1 MWIQKRG
8 SKFRYMERYTD
19 PITGKQAYV
28 TCTLE
33 KDTAQY
39 QRRASAILQDK
50 IEEKL
55 RASAAPD
62 KITLQA
68 LMDKYAR
75 YQSATVKETTALRNS
90 FESAAIGRII
100 GGGSIVNN
108 LTAAYVT
115 DKLIGAGETSACT
128 NGRIKYFKA
137 LIRWGYKMDL
147 VESPALADKISYLPD
162 PGRKEKLL
170 TKYMEPEELKA
181 LLDAMDSNRWKLLV
195 QFLCLSGLR
204 IGELIALTDKDVG
217 DKYIRISKT
226 YDVKLNKLQN
236 TPKTDASNRDVYIQE
251 ELADCI
257 KEMRKER
264 RNMLL
269 SAGASSHLFYPDTKG
284 GYLHYAAFNK
294 YLAENS
300 QRILGRRL
308 TPHACRHTMTSIFA
322 AQGASIDTISRR
334 LGHSDSDITKEIY
347 LHVTGEQR
355 KKDEVQIES
364 IRMLAT

>member
-8 SKFRYMERYTD
+8 NKYRFMERYID
-19 PITGKQAYV
+19 PITGKQQYV

-55 RASAAPD
+55 QASTAPD
-62 KITLQA
+62 KITLQT

-75 YQSATVKETTALRNS
+75 YQSATVKETTAVRNS
-90 FESAAIGRII
+90 YEAAAIGRIL
-100 GGGSIVNN
+100 GGQSLISN
-108 LTAAYVT
+108 LSVAYVT
-115 DKLIGAGETSACT
+115 DKLISAGETPACT
-128 NGRIKYFKA
+128 NGRIKYLKA
-137 LIRWGYKMDL
+137 CIRWGYKMDL
-147 VESPALADKISYLPD
+147 IESPAIADKISYLPD
-162 PGRKEKLL
+162 PSKKEKLL
-170 TKYMEPEELKA
+170 TKYMEPEELQA
-181 LLDAMDSNRWKLLV
+181 LLDAMDNTRWKLLTR
-195 QFLCLSGLR
+195 FLCLSGLR

-217 DKYIRISKT
+217 SKYIHISKT
-226 YDVKLNKLQN
+226 YDIKLNKLSN
-236 TPKTDASNRDVYIQE
+236 TPKTDTSNREVYIQE

-264 RNMLL
+264 RVMLL
-269 SAGASSHLFYPDTKG
+269 AAGASSALFYPDIKG
-284 GYLHYAAFNK
+284 GYLHYFAFNK

-300 QRILGRRL
+300 QRVLGRKL

-334 LGHSDSDITKEIY
+334 LGHSDSAITKEIY

-355 KKDEVQIES
+355 KKDEAQIDN
-364 IRMLAT
+364 IRVLSG